1 MGENNTRDS
10 IKFEDEIGTKKIDK
24 QAEEIEKRVSSIRIL
39 QGFWKKAA
47 LLLALSVSIFH
58 FYTSGAGLL
67 VTFQQRSLHL
77 AFLMTLAFIMYPL
90 KKTQRDR
97 VRIWDILL
105 AAAGIVTTLYI
116 FLNYYELAMR
126 AGIANQLDLIMG
138 GILILL
144 VLEATRR
151 TIGIA
156 LPIIASVFLIYAFMG
171 PYMPGILAHRGF
183 SLHRVISHLYL
194 TTEGIFGVPLG
205 VSATFVFMFV
215 LFGAVM
221 EQSGIGDYLIK
232 VVFSALGHQKG
243 GPAKAAVVVSGLMG
257 MISGSSIANTVTTGS
272 FTIPIMKKMG
282 FSGDVAGGV
291 EVAAS
296 TNGQFLPPIMGAA
309 AFIMI
314 EFTGL
319 PYVEIIRAA
328 FIPAVLSYIAIFG
341 IVHLQAE
348 KTGLK
353 GIPRE
358 ELSPFLPTLIRGIYF
373 VIPIIGLVYILVV
386 LRFSALRSAYLAMIM
401 ALIVSLLAKLF
412 ILGWCKFKGLARGE
426 VKRKIIPIEPTKESQ
441 KGLFSLRETGL
452 ALLRELMQAFEAGAK
467 NMIGIAMACACAG
480 IIIGVVTLSGLGLR
494 MTSLILTVSRGN
506 LFFTLV
512 LTMFASLILGL
523 GLPTTAKYI
532 IVATLTAPA
541 LSRLGIPVIAAHLFI
556 LYFGVLADDTPP
568 VGLAAYAAA
577 AVANSDPVKTGLL
590 GFKFDLAAFIL
601 PFIFV
606 YSPMML
612 MIDVNWYHLIW
623 IIITA
628 VIGMYAWSCG
638 IQNFFFTRTAWWERV
653 ALLGFAVLATV
664 PNVWM
669 DLIGLGGILLIYV
682 SQRKKARLPL
692 IPAIISR
699 RVTLHE

>member
-1 MGENNTRDS
+1 MGENKTRDNL
-10 IKFEDEIGTKKIDK
+10 KLEEELEEKKIDK
-24 QAEEIEKRVSSIRIL
+24 QVEEIEKRVTSIRVL
-39 QGFWKKAA
+39 QGLWKKVA
-47 LLLALSVSIFH
+47 LILALAVSSFH

-90 KKTQRDR
+90 KVSQRES
-97 VRIWDILL
+97 VKVWDILL
-105 AAAGIVTTLYI
+105 AAAGIVTTIYI
-116 FLNYYELAMR
+116 FVNHYELAMR

-151 TIGIA
+151 SIGIA
-156 LPIIASVFLIYAFMG
+156 LPVIAVTFLVYAYFG

-183 SLHRVISHLYL
+183 SIRRIISHLYL

-282 FSGDVAGGV
+282 FSADVAGGV

-348 KTGLK
+348 KTGLQ
-353 GIPRE
+353 GMPRE
-358 ELSPFLPTLIRGIYF
+358 ELSPFLPTLIKGFYF
-373 VIPIIGLVYILVV
+373 IIPIIGLVYILVV

-401 ALIVSLLAKLF
+401 ALIV
-412 ILGWCKFKGLARGE
+412 
-426 VKRKIIPIEPTKESQ
+426 
-441 KGLFSLRETGL
+441 
-452 ALLRELMQAFEAGAK
+452 
-467 NMIGIAMACACAG
+467 
-480 IIIGVVTLSGLGLR
+480 
-494 MTSLILTVSRGN
+494 
-506 LFFTLV
+506 
-512 LTMFASLILGL
+512 
-523 GLPTTAKYI
+523 
-532 IVATLTAPA
+532 
-541 LSRLGIPVIAAHLFI
+541 
-556 LYFGVLADDTPP
+556 
-568 VGLAAYAAA
+568 
-577 AVANSDPVKTGLL
+577 
-590 GFKFDLAAFIL
+590 
-601 PFIFV
+601 
-606 YSPMML
+606 
-612 MIDVNWYHLIW
+612 IW
-623 IIITA
+623 
-628 VIGMYAWSCG
+628 
-638 IQNFFFTRTAWWERV
+638 Q
-653 ALLGFAVLATV
+653 
-664 PNVWM
+664 
-669 DLIGLGGILLIYV
+669 
-682 SQRKKARLPL
+682 
-692 IPAIISR
+692 
-699 RVTLHE
+699 